1 MKKGKRRMT
10 TDEYKKIVSASVSEE
25 AEQIHLMQW
34 CTWAQSKYPEL
45 EAIYHVPNEGKRS
58 AVTGGKLRQ
67 MGLRSGVPDIC
78 LPVPSG
84 EFIGLYIELKKVG
97 GRLTDNQA
105 VWLEMLERYG
115 HCVAVCYG
123 AEDAET
129 VITAYLEQDIGTLDR
144 HTLKRSRGD
153 FKELKKRRRSSSKAL
168 SDLDAYQK
176 AVKFYFPTAT
186 ISFSMTIN
194 TEGNNALS
202 EASSGTSTEKSEEK
216 SSVNMSL
223 DDLLGL

>member
-34 CTWAQSKYPEL
+34 CTWAQNKYPEL

-78 LPVPSG
+78 LPVPKG
-84 EFIGLYIELKKVG
+84 EYIGLYIELKKVG

-168 SDLDAYQK
+168 YEK
-176 AVKFYFPTAT
+176 AICIAMAVLQSAAT
-186 ISFSMTIN
+186 VADIVIN
-194 TEGNNALS
+194 GAITGRSLVIVLALS
-202 EASSGTSTEKSEEK
+202 VAALFTMVRDVGH
-216 SSVNMSL
+216 
-223 DDLLGL
+223 G

>member
-1 MKKGKRRMT
+1 MKRGRGSMT
-10 TDEYKKIVSASVSEE
+10 TDEYKKIVSSSVSEE

-84 EFIGLYIELKKVG
+84 EYIGLYIELKKVG

-115 HCVAVCYG
+115 H
-123 AEDAET
+123 
-129 VITAYLEQDIGTLDR
+129 
-144 HTLKRSRGD
+144 
-153 FKELKKRRRSSSKAL
+153 
-168 SDLDAYQK
+168 
-176 AVKFYFPTAT
+176 
-186 ISFSMTIN
+186 
-194 TEGNNALS
+194 
-202 EASSGTSTEKSEEK
+202 
-216 SSVNMSL
+216 
-223 DDLLGL
+223 

>member
-1 MKKGKRRMT
+1 
-10 TDEYKKIVSASVSEE
+10 
-25 AEQIHLMQW
+25 
-34 CTWAQSKYPEL
+34 
-45 EAIYHVPNEGKRS
+45 
-58 AVTGGKLRQ
+58 

-84 EFIGLYIELKKVG
+84 EYIGLYIELKKVG

-153 FKELKKRRRSSSKAL
+153 VKKRRSSSKAL
-168 SDLDAYQK
+168 YEK
-176 AVKFYFPTAT
+176 AICIAMAVLQSAAT
-186 ISFSMTIN
+186 VADIVINGTI
-194 TEGNNALS
+194 TGRSLVIVLAPSVAALFTMVR
-202 EASSGTSTEKSEEK
+202 EIGR
-216 SSVNMSL
+216 
-223 DDLLGL
+223 G

>member
-1 MKKGKRRMT
+1 MKREKRKMT
-10 TDEYKKIVSASVSEE
+10 TEEYRKIVSASVSEE

-84 EFIGLYIELKKVG
+84 EYIGLYIELKKVG

-105 VWLEMLERYG
+105 AWLEMLERYG

-123 AEDAET
+123 AEEAET
-129 VITAYLEQDIGTLDR
+129 VITAYLEQDNDTLDK
-144 HTLKRSRGD
+144 HTLKQCRGD
-153 FKELKKRRRSSSKAL
+153 FKVLKKKRRPSGGVMSEKAICIVLAILQLAATVADVVINGAVTGRSMIIAL
-168 SDLDAYQK
+168 AL
-176 AVKFYFPTAT
+176 AV
-186 ISFSMTIN
+186 
-194 TEGNNALS
+194 
-202 EASSGTSTEKSEEK
+202 SGLFTMIRE
-216 SSVNMSL
+216 V
-223 DDLLGL
+223 GHG